1 MVLWL
6 KKQLEF
12 VVLTMVNG
20 TNSGMA
26 IIENGSLIA
35 TEDFNIEKA
44 SNLKRMYQMVR
55 SRLIY
60 WKPDI
65 VAIEK
70 VNVAGSAFGG
80 NNVVKLAEIRAM
92 IKLACLD
99 FDIPFIEVSPPT
111 LKKAITGY
119 GKASKREVAEVL
131 ASIYNLDAD
140 DICKPIYY
148 KRDNRIKTY
157 VAEQSDAIA
166 LAHYVY
172 EKKYAKDYPKRKF
185 VEVI

>member
-6 KKQLEF
+6 KRQLEF

-26 IIENGSLIA
+26 IIENGSLIV

-44 SNLKRMYQMVR
+44 SNIKRMYQMVR

-92 IKLACLD
+92 
-99 FDIPFIEVSPPT
+99 ST
-111 LKKAITGY
+111 L
-119 GKASKREVAEVL
+119 R
-131 ASIYNLDAD
+131 
-140 DICKPIYY
+140 
-148 KRDNRIKTY
+148 
-157 VAEQSDAIA
+157 
-166 LAHYVY
+166 
-172 EKKYAKDYPKRKF
+172 
-185 VEVI
+185 